1 MSSVEYLNVLFV
13 KVSTLQHVLDNID
26 PTCADSHLLMAQIQ
40 LHQGNFLN
48 AQQSLEVGLSYNFE
62 VREHP
67 IYHLINAKVSLDT
80 MLSQYKV
87 TLPER
92 RRSI

>member
-67 IYHLINAKVSLDT
+67 IYHLINAKVSSDT
-80 MLSQYKV
+80 MFVVVNNSPPLS
-87 TLPER
+87 
-92 RRSI
+92 